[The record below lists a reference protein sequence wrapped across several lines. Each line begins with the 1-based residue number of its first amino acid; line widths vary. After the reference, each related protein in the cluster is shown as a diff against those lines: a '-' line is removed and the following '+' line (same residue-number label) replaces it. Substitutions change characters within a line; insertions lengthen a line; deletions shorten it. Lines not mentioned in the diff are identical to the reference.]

1 LKAKVFSKR
10 LRAIVTTGYYLK
22 NNLTKLI
29 YDHGRVSQIFSF
41 LFGKSLSDSSSV
53 SDSITKS
60 VIKCPSDAP
69 SASDSLVFDVEK
81 EISDFA
87 LVTGVIDVVNLTTN
101 KTLVEV
107 GTVSD
112 SGLIL
117 NQSYVETGYL
127 AEDYVGVSRTF

>member
-1 LKAKVFSKR
+1 LKSKLVSKR

-53 SDSITKS
+53 SDSLTKS